1 MNSQEELVGCL
12 LQLIDALARLPL
24 ILPYAD
30 KPNAPGAREQQLG
43 RNQVGIALERDGFRF
58 GHIRHL

>member
-43 RNQVGIALERDGFRF
+43 RNQVGIALMGPENDKL
-58 GHIRHL
+58 H

>member
-30 KPNAPGAREQQLG
+30 TPNTPDAREQQLG
-43 RNQVGIALERDGFRF
+43 RNQVGIALVDR
-58 GHIRHL
+58 I